1 MEVSKSENEKSQDF
15 NKEEKYR
22 NEVFNLLETDL
33 ESSEMNKNQLLKTLF
48 SKETIDNDQLLNL
61 IKSLK

>member
-33 ESSEMNKNQLLKTLF
+33 ESSEMNKNELIKTLF

>member
-1 MEVSKSENEKSQDF
+1 MKVPKSEKEKSQEF

-22 NEVFNLLETDL
+22 SEVFNLLETDL
-33 ESSEMNKNQLLKTLF
+33 KRSETEKNELIQSLF